1 MAVSLTRWNASDYL
15 ETPEDMLAYL
25 DEAARTGEPALL
37 QAALGDVARARG
49 MSEVARSAGVGR
61 ESLYKSLSADGNPS
75 FQTVARVVAALGGQI
90 SVTPRSDVASA
101 RGHLGP

>member
-1 MAVSLTRWNASDYL
+1 MTVSLTRWNASDYL

-90 SVTPRSDVASA
+90 SVTPRSDVA
-101 RGHLGP
+101 